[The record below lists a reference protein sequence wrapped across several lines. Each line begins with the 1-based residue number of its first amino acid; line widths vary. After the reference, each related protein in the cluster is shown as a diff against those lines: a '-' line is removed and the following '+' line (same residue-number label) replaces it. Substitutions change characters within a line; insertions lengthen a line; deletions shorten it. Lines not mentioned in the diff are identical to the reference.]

1 MANNKG
7 SKWWIVQVLTT
18 DVDTRKM
25 LDMKADHKTTALGFT
40 KSSGQSG
47 NLTGGVCGGGGL
59 C

>member
-18 DVDTRKM
+18 DVDTRKKLHM
-25 LDMKADHKTTALGFT
+25 RADHKTAALGFT

-47 NLTGGVCGGGGL
+47 NLTGGMYGGRGL